1 MNRLTKLALGT
12 VAASSGLMVAY
23 APAQAA
29 LLGDTVRAEF
39 TAAGIG
45 TFLDE
50 TDTVVDPGTEF
61 SLPFG
66 SNGLELDVKN
76 DSFDIIYD
84 LGVTSGVGADTTW
97 ILSDLDWVDTPGI
110 ITGVT
115 LTSGD
120 ASLISGISFTDDTIT
135 IELLSYTVP
144 PQAAVETWSFNIE
157 TSKETVP
164 EPLTILGSL
173 TALGFG
179 GFFKRKL
186 NKKRNLG

>member
-1 MNRLTKLALGT
+1 M
-12 VAASSGLMVAY
+12 
-23 APAQAA
+23 
-29 LLGDTVRAEF
+29 
-39 TAAGIG
+39 
-45 TFLDE
+45 
-50 TDTVVDPGTEF
+50 
-61 SLPFG
+61 
-66 SNGLELDVKN
+66 
-76 DSFDIIYD
+76 
-84 LGVTSGVGADTTW
+84 
-97 ILSDLDWVDTPGI
+97 SDLDWVDTPGI

-135 IELLSYTVP
+135 IDLLSYTVP